1 MKIQQRRK
9 RPVALRLV
17 NARHQSTC
25 WIAAELDIPDFDLV
39 MLRGIVRGCHV
50 DSSLRLAFSLSMP
63 SHIEKP
69 PSLSKQKLASSA
81 ETERRQWSD
90 ALLDAM
96 PSPCYSQV
104 IILTPR
110 PKDIDRQYFF
120 SPAVETCSAFTFD
133 SSRRASCADPRS
145 CSFGNA
151 TAVSGSPWC
160 VASV

>member
-1 MKIQQRRK
+1 WPI
-9 RPVALRLV
+9 ALRLV
-17 NARHQSTC
+17 NARHQSTR
-25 WIAAELDIPDFDLV
+25 WIAAKLDIPDFDLV
-39 MLRGIVRGCHV
+39 MLRRIVRGCHV
-50 DSSLRLAFSLSMP
+50 DSSLRVGFSLSYALSMP

-69 PSLSKQKLASSA
+69 PSLSKQKLPSN
-81 ETERRQWSD
+81 TERRRSQWSD

-96 PSPCYSQV
+96 PSPCYSQG

-110 PKDIDRQYFF
+110 RKDIDRQYFF
-120 SPAVETCSAFTFD
+120 SPAVETFSAFTFD
-133 SSRRASCADPRS
+133 SSRRASSADPRS

>member
-1 MKIQQRRK
+1 
-9 RPVALRLV
+9 
-17 NARHQSTC
+17 
-25 WIAAELDIPDFDLV
+25 
-39 MLRGIVRGCHV
+39 MLSWIVRGCHV
-50 DSSLRLAFSLSMP
+50 DSSLRVGCSLSYAL
-63 SHIEKP
+63 SYRETSIFVKTKASIEHRN
-69 PSLSKQKLASSA
+69 
-81 ETERRQWSD
+81 ETEAWSD

-96 PSPCYSQV
+96 LSPCYRQG

-133 SSRRASCADPRS
+133 SSSRRASSADPRS
-145 CSFGNA
+145 CCFGNA